1 MKIEMYSSKQ
11 DIMLHVGTYWYGFI
25 KMGTTNYRTILEV
38 FGENIFSKFML
49 PITLPGDASFVHR
62 QFCFVDGEA
71 VCVIE

>member
-1 MKIEMYSSKQ
+1 
-11 DIMLHVGTYWYGFI
+11 
-25 KMGTTNYRTILEV
+25 MGTTNYRTILEV

-49 PITLPGDASFVHR
+49 PITLPGDASLVHR